1 MSAAVEVFATPEAL
15 FEAAAERI
23 ASVLARADRA
33 TFALAGGSTPE
44 RLYARLA
51 DRRTI
56 TWQRVDFFWGD
67 ERPVGP
73 DDPQSN
79 YGMARRSLLGPAGI
93 AAECVHR
100 IEGERAPE
108 DAARRYEDE
117 IRRLVP
123 GDPVPHLDLVLLGM
137 GEDGHT
143 ASLFPGTSWDETR
156 LVVANPV
163 PKLAATR
170 ITMTP
175 LLLNAARTILFLAVG
190 EAKAEALRR
199 VVEDRAPEL
208 PASRIAPDDGELVW
222 LVDAAAASRL
232 QR

>member
-1 MSAAVEVFATPEAL
+1 MSAPVEVFATPEAL
-15 FEAAAERI
+15 FEAAAARV
-23 ASVLARADRA
+23 ASALARKDRV

-44 RLYARLA
+44 RMYERLA
-51 DRRTI
+51 DRDAIPWR
-56 TWQRVDFFWGD
+56 RVEFFWGD

-73 DDPQSN
+73 DSPESN
-79 YGMARRSLLGPAGI
+79 YGMARRSLLAPAGI
-93 AAECVHR
+93 AAERVHR

-163 PKLAATR
+163 PKLGATR

-175 LLLNAARTILFLAVG
+175 LLLNAARSIVFLAAG
-190 EAKAEALRR
+190 EGKADALRR
-199 VVEDRAPEL
+199 VVEERAPEL
-208 PASRIAPDDGELVW
+208 PASRIEPEAGDLVW
-222 LVDAAAASRL
+222 LVDRAAASRL
-232 QR
+232 HR